1 MCISWRNYSAQHG
14 KPAKPC
20 STPAL
25 LLLKN
30 HFLLGH
36 AHSAQPPPKP
46 CPNLAPL
53 KAIPCSTTPITC
65 SNHAPLLCPNPALC
79 QPCSNKPCSNL
90 ALLKPRPAQTTTCSN
105 HDLLNHVLLKHPCPT
120 PTSCS
125 NHTPP
130 KPCPS
135 VVPAQSHTLLNHA
148 HPLLYLTNPRSAKSC
163 PKSYSTPPCSKKPWS
178 T

>member
-1 MCISWRNYSAQHG
+1 MPSMVS
-14 KPAKPC
+14 PANPC
-20 STPAL
+20 STQTRRAQ
-25 LLLKN
+25 N

-36 AHSAQPPPKP
+36 AHFAQPPPKP

-65 SNHAPLLCPNPALC
+65 SNHALPKPC
-79 QPCSNKPCSNL
+79 PCSNKPCSNL
-90 ALLKPRPAQTTTCSN
+90 ALLKPRPAQ
-105 HDLLNHVLLKHPCPT
+105 HVLLNHPCPT

-130 KPCPS
+130 KPCPN
-135 VVPAQSHTLLNHA
+135 VIPAQSHTLLNHA

-163 PKSYSTPPCSKKPWS
+163 PKPYSTPPCSKKPWS

>member
-1 MCISWRNYSAQHG
+1 MCISWRYYSAQHD
-14 KPAKPC
+14 KPC

-25 LLLKN
+25 LKLVLLKN

-36 AHSAQPPPKP
+36 THSAQPPPKP

-53 KAIPCSTTPITC
+53 KPIPCSTTPITC
-65 SNHAPLLCPNPALC
+65 SNHAPLLCPNPA
-79 QPCSNKPCSNL
+79 QTS
-90 ALLKPRPAQTTTCSN
+90 PAQTSPAQTSPCSN
-105 HDLLNHVLLKHPCPT
+105 HDLLNHVLLNHPCPT

>member
-1 MCISWRNYSAQHG
+1 MLCTPNNVHHYFFAQVCQG
-14 KPAKPC
+14 IRCALVGGIIVPSMVSPAKPC
-20 STPAL
+20 STQTCPAQ
-25 LLLKN
+25 N

-53 KAIPCSTTPITC
+53 KAIHCSTTPITC
-65 SNHAPLLCPNPALC
+65 SNHAPLLCPNR

-90 ALLKPRPAQTTTCSN
+90 ALLKPRPAQ
-105 HDLLNHVLLKHPCPT
+105 HVLLNHPCPT

-130 KPCPS
+130 KPCPN
-135 VVPAQSHTLLNHA
+135 VVPAQSHALLNHA
-148 HPLLYLTNPRSAKSC
+148 HPLLK
-163 PKSYSTPPCSKKPWS
+163 PPLCQILP
-178 T
+178 